1 MNKCILIIGATALS
15 VWTAAAADVPK
26 VETFIGY
33 SYVRANT
40 VNQNAGLGQKIGG
53 FDMNGGSGQFIY
65 NFNKWISGVADI
77 GAYYKPNVGIVNVED
92 TTATFLFGPRISYR
106 NKSSR
111 FTPYGQVLFG
121 VAYRAISTRVG
132 AVTDLTAPAL
142 PVVSPADLFPGPL
155 QPITGRLTDS
165 QNAFAL
171 AAGAGLDI
179 RIKRHFS
186 FRPVSADYVLTRFPD
201 LSTGRRANQNSL
213 RASAGFIFTFGG
225 EKPAPK
231 QPPPPATKTCP
242 DGTVVSVNATCPKM
256 NVSLGINAGA
266 TEVCQGDT
274 TNVTAS
280 VPGGAANHLTYTWSV
295 NGQPTAQGPSFQF
308 GTAGRDPG
316 TYKVKVSASGNTFNP
331 ASVETSITVLAYQ
344 PPTGTVEANP
354 SQIHVGEK
362 STLTA
367 SFHGQCGGTIQAPTF
382 TASEGTVNGDQFDS
396 TGVVFD
402 SSNNAEQRKTVTITA
417 KAADNK
423 SVGTATTN
431 VEVVKGPV
439 VAPIRLP
446 DVLFPKNSA
455 RVNNCGKRILL
466 EQLQAYY
473 QRDSTGTVVLVGH
486 QSSDETNTNLSQE
499 RALNAAA
506 VITAGTGVCLSIPQ
520 SQVQVSAPGVDQNGV
535 PFEPGFCQASVGRGA
550 SSAVDERR
558 VVVWFVPI
566 GGQLPASVTNSQAA
580 TSLPVS
586 SLGCP
591 K

>member
-1 MNKCILIIGATALS
+1 MTKLRNLQA
-15 VWTAAAADVPK
+15 
-26 VETFIGY
+26 
-33 SYVRANT
+33 
-40 VNQNAGLGQKIGG
+40 
-53 FDMNGGSGQFIY
+53 
-65 NFNKWISGVADI
+65 
-77 GAYYKPNVGIVNVED
+77 
-92 TTATFLFGPRISYR
+92 FGDNRQD
-106 NKSSR
+106 N
-111 FTPYGQVLFG
+111 
-121 VAYRAISTRVG
+121 
-132 AVTDLTAPAL
+132 
-142 PVVSPADLFPGPL
+142 
-155 QPITGRLTDS
+155 
-165 QNAFAL
+165 
-171 AAGAGLDI
+171 
-179 RIKRHFS
+179 
-186 FRPVSADYVLTRFPD
+186 
-201 LSTGRRANQNSL
+201 L
-213 RASAGFIFTFGG
+213 RASAGFMFLVGG

-256 NVSLGINAGA
+256 NISLAINAGA

-280 VPGGAANHLTYTWSV
+280 VAGGAANHLSYTWSV

-316 TYKVKVSASGNTFNP
+316 TYKVKVAASGNTFNP
-331 ASVETSITVLAYQ
+331 ASAETSITVLAYQ

-354 SQIHVGEK
+354 SQVHVGEK

-402 SSNNAEQRKTVTITA
+402 TSNNAEQRKTVTITA

-431 VEVVKGPV
+431 VEVVKGAV

-466 EQLQAYY
+466 EQLKAYY

-535 PFEPGFCQASVGRGA
+535 PFEPGFCQASVGGGA

-558 VVVWFVPI
+558 VVVWFVPT
-566 GGQLPASVTNSQAA
+566 GGQIPASVTNNQPA